1 MNLPQALQA
10 WLSPVIS
17 GVLELVAQAMWVS
30 DLPFEEE
37 K

>member
-10 WLSPVIS
+10 WLTLVTSY
-17 GVLELVAQAMWVS
+17 VLELVAQAMWVS